1 MLVYPA
7 RRLFSSPYPAPNLAP
22 SCLVPATRFTSP
34 RFILRSVLCPV
45 QFRFACFV
53 PFQTAFRAALTGR
66 GDQRPSSFVI
76 LAREQPSLFVFL
88 LAPVEIPRNFT
99 ATEITTGFF
108 RARLTLRKRTTESSN
123 RKQSPETERAID
135 GRPTPRRAPLSQ
147 LFEQKNDR
155 LLFITNLPTLRN
167 FFEWLANGSRSRKNA
182 FSELRLGHR
191 TRR

>member
-7 RRLFSSPYPAPNLAP
+7 RRLFSSLYPAPNLAP

-88 LAPVEIPRNFT
+88 LAPVEIPGNFT

-108 RARLTLRKRTTESSN
+108 RARLTLRERLAESSN
-123 RKQSPETERAID
+123 RKQSPETGVRDRRSSYAETHSFLVTFRTEEERSTSLRCKSSYFA
-135 GRPTPRRAPLSQ
+135 Q
-147 LFEQKNDR
+147 L
-155 LLFITNLPTLRN
+155 L
-167 FFEWLANGSRSRKNA
+167 
-182 FSELRLGHR
+182 
-191 TRR
+191 